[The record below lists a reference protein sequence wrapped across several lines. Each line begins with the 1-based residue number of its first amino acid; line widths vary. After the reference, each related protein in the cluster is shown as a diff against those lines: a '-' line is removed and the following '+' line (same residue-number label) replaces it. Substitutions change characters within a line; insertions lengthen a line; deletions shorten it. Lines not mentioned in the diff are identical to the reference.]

1 MSQKW
6 GETLII
12 RQGFLALFIGLLMIP
27 FSDTLE
33 LLLIAMAIVT
43 YGFSLASPAL
53 SSQLSLQVSAKDQ
66 GTILGIGRSAST
78 LARALGPA
86 GSGYVFLLLGKDWP
100 FFVGAILIGLVLIV
114 SLIAMYPATKED

>member
-6 GETLII
+6 GEPLLI
-12 RQGFLALFIGLLMIP
+12 RQGFIALGLGLLIIP
-27 FSDTLE
+27 LANSVE

-53 SSQLSLQVSAKDQ
+53 SSHLSLQVAAEEQ
-66 GTILGIGRSAST
+66 GIIFGIGRSAST

-86 GSGYVFLLLGKDWP
+86 GSGYVFAFLGKDWP
-100 FFVGAILIGLVLIV
+100 FFIGAILMLLVLILSFIV
-114 SLIAMYPATKED
+114 NKFGDKFE